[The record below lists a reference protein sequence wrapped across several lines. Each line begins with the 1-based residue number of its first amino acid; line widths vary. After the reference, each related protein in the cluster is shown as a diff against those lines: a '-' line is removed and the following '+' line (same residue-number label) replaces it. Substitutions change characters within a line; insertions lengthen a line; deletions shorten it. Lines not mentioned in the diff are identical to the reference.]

1 MIRAPI
7 MSERKIKIVFFI
19 LPPRLTTKR
28 FWNRSY
34 HSHGM
39 VSREK
44 GLVLNCEGD
53 GKKIPPNPLRDE
65 RRFGGSGLQ
74 LHNVD
79 GAGAFRALLDIKADL
94 ITLGKGFKSK
104 ILALDGRM
112 VNKHILTVLDR
123 DKTVT
128 FGVIKPLYCAIGHV
142 AYLLSRK
149 LKPQNHLD

>member
-1 MIRAPI
+1 
-7 MSERKIKIVFFI
+7 
-19 LPPRLTTKR
+19 
-28 FWNRSY
+28 
-34 HSHGM
+34 M
-39 VSREK
+39 VWEQEEK
-44 GLVLNCEGD
+44 GLVLNCD
-53 GKKIPPNPLRDE
+53 GVLAKKETAEPPVDTRG
-65 RRFGGSGLQ
+65 FGGSGLQ

-94 ITLGKGFKSK
+94 ITLGKGLESK

-112 VNKHILTVLDR
+112 VDKHILAIFDR

-142 AYLLSRK
+142 AYLLSRR